1 MRQQAGRCTLT
12 SRAFQN
18 DQMGPFLE
26 KLCNL
31 VGYDKA
37 LPMNTGAEAVET
49 AIKTARKWGYK
60 VKGVAEN
67 AAEVIVCSDN
77 FHGRTTTI
85 VGFSTEEQY
94 KDGFGP
100 FTPGFKVVRYGDLPA
115 LEAAINDNSVGFL
128 VEPIQG
134 EGGVIVPPDGYLSEA
149 AQLCADNNVA
159 FIADEIQTGLGRTGR
174 LLCSDWDRIR
184 PDILILGKALG
195 GGVYPVSAVCA
206 DDGFMEV
213 YNPGDH
219 GSTFGGNPLGAA
231 VAMTALDVILDEN
244 LAEKAEENGDWFMNE
259 LRTIDSPHVVEGRGK
274 GLLIG
279 VVISDESGPANPF
292 CKALQ
297 KRGILAKETHEQV
310 IRFAPPLVITRE
322 TLKSVLPDISSVLSG
337 EGLATP

>member
-1 MRQQAGRCTLT
+1 MHGEFNPLILGPGGHRRSVDVGQGSGRVARWNSGFFGLEV
-12 SRAFQN
+12 N
-18 DQMGPFLE
+18 DTFGVYVDGP
-26 KLCNL
+26 
-31 VGYDKA
+31 
-37 LPMNTGAEAVET
+37 
-49 AIKTARKWGYK
+49 
-60 VKGVAEN
+60 VKIVAN
-67 AAEVIVCSDN
+67 VPL
-77 FHGRTTTI
+77 
-85 VGFSTEEQY
+85 
-94 KDGFGP
+94 GP
-100 FTPGFKVVRYGDLPA
+100 LGL
-115 LEAAINDNSVGFL
+115 L

-149 AQLCADNNVA
+149 AQLCADNNVP

-259 LRTIDSPHVVEGRGK
+259 LRTIDSPHVVEVRGK

-297 KRGILAKETHEQV
+297 KH
-310 IRFAPPLVITRE
+310 P
-322 TLKSVLPDISSVLSG
+322 
-337 EGLATP
+337 

>member
-1 MRQQAGRCTLT
+1 M
-12 SRAFQN
+12 
-18 DQMGPFLE
+18 
-26 KLCNL
+26 
-31 VGYDKA
+31 
-37 LPMNTGAEAVET
+37 
-49 AIKTARKWGYK
+49 
-60 VKGVAEN
+60 
-67 AAEVIVCSDN
+67 
-77 FHGRTTTI
+77 
-85 VGFSTEEQY
+85 
-94 KDGFGP
+94 
-100 FTPGFKVVRYGDLPA
+100 VRYGDLPA
-115 LEAAINDNSVGFL
+115 LEAAINDNTVGFL

-134 EGGVIVPPDGYLSEA
+134 EGGVIVPPDGYLSET

-259 LRTIDSPHVVEGRGK
+259 LRTIDSPHVVEVRGK

-310 IRFAPPLVITRE
+310 IRFAPPLVVTRE